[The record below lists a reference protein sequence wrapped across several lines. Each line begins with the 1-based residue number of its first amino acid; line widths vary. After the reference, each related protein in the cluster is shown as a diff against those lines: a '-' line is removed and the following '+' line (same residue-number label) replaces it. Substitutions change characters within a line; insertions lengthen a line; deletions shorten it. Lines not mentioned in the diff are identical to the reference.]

1 MKRVD
6 VCQYLERVGIV
17 PVVRAPSPELALR
30 AAEALL
36 AGGVSVL
43 EITMTVPNA
52 LAVVELLNQRFGER
66 ALVGAGTVLDAAQA
80 NACLDAG
87 ARFIVSPGLDLA
99 TVAAVRAR
107 DIAILPGA
115 LTPTEVMAAAKAG
128 ADMVKIFPCS
138 AAGGPSY
145 LRALRG
151 PLPHVKLLPTGGVS
165 LATAHEYIA
174 AGAVALGVGT
184 ELVDIALLSAG
195 RDQELT
201 HRAEQ
206 FVAVVR
212 AARDR
217 RTPALRA

>member
-1 MKRVD
+1 MKRAD

-17 PVVRAPSPELALR
+17 PVVRAPSPELAVR

-52 LAVVELLNQRFGER
+52 VAVVELLVQRFGER

-107 DIAILPGA
+107 DVAVLPGA

-138 AAGGPSY
+138 ATGGASY

-184 ELVDIALLSAG
+184 ELVDIALLNAG

-206 FVAVVR
+206 FVSAVR
-212 AARDR
+212 AARDS
-217 RTPALRA
+217 RTTAVRS

>member
-1 MKRVD
+1 MKRAD
-6 VCQYLERVGIV
+6 VCEYLARIGIV
-17 PVVRAPSPELALR
+17 PVVRAPSPELAVR

-52 LAVVELLNQRFGER
+52 LGVVELLNQRFAER

-107 DIAILPGA
+107 DVAVLPGA

-138 AAGGPSY
+138 AAGGASY

-184 ELVDIALLSAG
+184 ELVDIALLRAD

-201 HRAEQ
+201 RRAEQ
-206 FVAVVR
+206 FVTAVR
-212 AARDR
+212 AARDSR
-217 RTPALRA
+217 VSAVRV